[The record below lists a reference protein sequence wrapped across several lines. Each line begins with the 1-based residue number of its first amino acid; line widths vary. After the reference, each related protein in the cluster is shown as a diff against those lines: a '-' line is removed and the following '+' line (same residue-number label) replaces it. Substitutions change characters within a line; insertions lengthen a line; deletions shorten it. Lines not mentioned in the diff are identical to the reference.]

1 MYAGTKTYL
10 GGHTMVTSSNLLL
23 WPNLNGYGLR
33 PAPFPLLILGDFA
46 VLARGLDDPKCVVY
60 PVRVLVIVRWG
71 AAAMCYASS
80 PGSSGYDEYWFNNT
94 VILGPASVGS
104 SRGDG
109 YVDFSS
115 CELRNWT
122 DPPTP
127 RTANN
132 TIYTESGNVSANC
145 YGTSSNPTKIP
156 VPFAKWQS
164 GGRDSGSSVLPGKPT
179 NAALVAHAKM
189 LLGFKQL

>member
-1 MYAGTKTYL
+1 MCILLLYNTFDPDHDDGSSYYKDTENVLLYAGTKTYL
-10 GGHTMVTSSNLLL
+10 GGHTMVTSSNLML
-23 WPNLNGYGLR
+23 WPNLNG
-33 PAPFPLLILGDFA
+33 
-46 VLARGLDDPKCVVY
+46 
-60 PVRVLVIVRWG
+60 WG

-80 PGSSGYDEYWFNNT
+80 LGASGYDEYWFNNT
-94 VILGPASVGS
+94 VVLGPPNAGA

-127 RTANN
+127 STANN

-145 YGTSSNPTKIP
+145 YGTSSNPTKAP
-156 VPFAKWQS
+156 VPFAEWQAS
-164 GGRDSGSSVLPGKPT
+164 GRDRGSRVVAGKPSID
-179 NAALVAHAKM
+179 ALIAHAKT
-189 LLGFKQL
+189 LLGLSSSDAGTDR